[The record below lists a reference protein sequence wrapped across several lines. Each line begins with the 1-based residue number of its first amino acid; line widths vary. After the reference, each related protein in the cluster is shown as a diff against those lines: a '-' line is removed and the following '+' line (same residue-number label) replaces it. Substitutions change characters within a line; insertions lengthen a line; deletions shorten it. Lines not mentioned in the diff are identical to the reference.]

1 MNSLPKKTGKPVI
14 TSIILADDDE
24 DDRYIFNQIVQE
36 VNEKVKLEFVSN
48 GIQLISLLQNFYPDL
63 LFLDLDMPYKNG
75 LECLIEIRSNP
86 RLKDLPVIVF
96 SSTTRQANIQT
107 AYEMGAHLFLIKSS
121 DIKEYTLA
129 IKSILALN
137 WDEPNKVKDQY
148 SVNGRY
154 TAFG

>member
-63 LFLDLDMPYKNG
+63 
-75 LECLIEIRSNP
+75 
-86 RLKDLPVIVF
+86 
-96 SSTTRQANIQT
+96 
-107 AYEMGAHLFLIKSS
+107 H
-121 DIKEYTLA
+121 
-129 IKSILALN
+129 
-137 WDEPNKVKDQY
+137 
-148 SVNGRY
+148 
-154 TAFG
+154 